1 VKVTLK
7 TSEAAQREVAQ
18 LFSEISNLVDS
29 LESNKLFVNLNDSSY
44 VASKSDC
51 IRITSQV
58 LTPGPLK
65 NMLMKCMVD
74 AESASAGGSFI
85 MLKFLSS
92 KDKSTFKNESK
103 NRRFSLLELEK
114 SLINMS
120 DQKSAKIAIE
130 SLKRAGRDGKIVLDK
145 AESTKSEIIFGS
157 QQCAWHPSLDFFKSL
172 KSDRVSVNY
181 PKLIFIDGII
191 ESVAECHKIFQD
203 SNEILTPY
211 LVFARGFS
219 GDVIT
224 TSVVNFQRNTA
235 QVIPIEVPYDEV
247 GCNALVDL
255 ATGFG
260 SDVVS
265 SLKGELISSLDL
277 SQCPKIEKA
286 TAFINFVELESLTND
301 MSRVV
306 SRLSEKMKTASLAEE
321 EILRKRISS
330 LGAGTLTIRVGKEN
344 KSLSGTSRDR
354 IDYCIRYSMAA
365 LRSGVSSFF
374 NDLYPASSIEGG
386 KRACDSFLQVLSKNG
401 AILVEDKLCG

>member
-1 VKVTLK
+1 MKVTLK
-7 TSEAAQREVAQ
+7 TSEAARREVAQ
-18 LFSEISNLVDS
+18 LFFEISNLVDS

-51 IRITSQV
+51 LRITSQV
-58 LTPGPLK
+58 LTPSPLK

-74 AESASAGGSFI
+74 AESTSAGGSFI

-92 KDKSTFKNESK
+92 KDKSKNQSK

-114 SLINMS
+114 SLINTS
-120 DQKSAKIAIE
+120 DRKSAKIAIE
-130 SLKRAGRDGKIVLDK
+130 SIKRAGRDGKIVLDK

-181 PKLIFIDGII
+181 PKLIFIDGIV

-203 SNEILTPY
+203 SNESLTPY

-219 GDVIT
+219 GDIIT

-286 TAFINFVELESLTND
+286 TAFINFVELESLTNN

-365 LRSGVSSFF
+365 LKSGVSSFF
-374 NDLYPASSIEGG
+374 NELYPASSIESG
-386 KRACDSFLQVLSKNG
+386 KRASDSFLQVLSKNG
-401 AILVEDKLCG
+401 AILVEDKSCG

>member
-1 VKVTLK
+1 MKVTLK
-7 TSEAAQREVAQ
+7 TSEAARREVAQ
-18 LFSEISNLVDS
+18 LFFEISNLVDS

-51 IRITSQV
+51 LRITSQV
-58 LTPGPLK
+58 LTPSPLK

-92 KDKSTFKNESK
+92 KDKSKNQSK

-114 SLINMS
+114 SLINTS
-120 DQKSAKIAIE
+120 DRKSAKIAIE
-130 SLKRAGRDGKIVLDK
+130 SIKRAGRDGKIVLDK

-181 PKLIFIDGII
+181 PKLIFIDGIV

-203 SNEILTPY
+203 SNESLTPY

-219 GDVIT
+219 GDIIT

-277 SQCPKIEKA
+277 SRCPKIEKA
-286 TAFINFVELESLTND
+286 TAFINFVELESLTNN
-301 MSRVV
+301 MSHVV

-365 LRSGVSSFF
+365 LKSGVSSFF
-374 NDLYPASSIEGG
+374 NELYPASSIESG
-386 KRACDSFLQVLSKNG
+386 KRASDSFLQVLSKNG
-401 AILVEDKLCG
+401 AILAEDKSCG